1 MMDFDP
7 TRARAN
13 VEVRVFV
20 FWRLLSCAM
29 LLVLLSCLG
38 ALFSLR
44 ARSVF
49 LLSLSFQLEG
59 FLEALLRA
67 RFCVDSTSNAPARS
81 GTDATNDAMQQ
92 DLSSF
97 ADDVEKFVE
106 RAKRKDGSLLERK
119 KERGENSTEKPTT
132 TLERKSERD
141 AEETTE
147 KAHFLLREKGNE
159 CFKRGKLDEAE
170 KIYTESLNAKETAAV
185 LSNRAMVRL
194 KLGKLKAC
202 VKDCARSLD
211 LLAKDDDDD
220 DKSKKE
226 ALMVKTYQRKGTAEI
241 QLKMYREAVVSYEN
255 ALRMKPESEMIR
267 EQRKAAVK
275 EMEMEMVVVKDGQVE
290 LCAKDFAVNRRE
302 NQVLTEKKKELETPS
317 PATMEKRKDV
327 MEKEEEEK
335 EERARRPK
343 ETATI
348 MDVEKVRK
356 AISKLN
362 HDDNDIETGPA
373 FDKQWKLAAN
383 SSEKK
388 CKILRAVRVENISKI
403 LAERLTGDLLG
414 DIVAVILTHWID
426 SNSSN
431 EEPLNWLTELT
442 KTNRFSMASMLL
454 SGAAKARAAE
464 RWNRCVQRLAED
476 ATREVDARTK
486 ATSDRLDHL
495 RALFRL

>member
-1 MMDFDP
+1 MF
-7 TRARAN
+7 
-13 VEVRVFV
+13 FS
-20 FWRLLSCAM
+20 LLHYDSFF
-29 LLVLLSCLG
+29 SRLG

-49 LLSLSFQLEG
+49 LLSLFPIGRKIFGGAFAQSDCD
-59 FLEALLRA
+59 
-67 RFCVDSTSNAPARS
+67 CVDSSTSNAPARS
-81 GTDATNDAMQQ
+81 GTDAMQQ

-119 KERGENSTEKPTT
+119 KERGENSTAKPTT

-211 LLAKDDDDD
+211 LLAKDDDDDDDD

>member
-20 FWRLLSCAM
+20 YWRLLSCAM

-119 KERGENSTEKPTT
+119 KERGENSTAKPTT

-141 AEETTE
+141 TEETAE

-202 VKDCARSLD
+202 VKDCARSID

-255 ALRMKPESEMIR
+255 ALRIKPESEMIR

>member
-20 FWRLLSCAM
+20 YWRLLSCAM

-119 KERGENSTEKPTT
+119 KERGENSTAKPTT

-141 AEETTE
+141 TEETAE

-255 ALRMKPESEMIR
+255 ALRIKPESEMIR

-327 MEKEEEEK
+327 MEKEEEK

>member
-1 MMDFDP
+1 M
-7 TRARAN
+7 
-13 VEVRVFV
+13 
-20 FWRLLSCAM
+20 RLFFS
-29 LLVLLSCLG
+29 LLHYDSFFSRLG

-49 LLSLSFQLEG
+49 LLSLFPIGRKIFGGAFAQSDCD
-59 FLEALLRA
+59 
-67 RFCVDSTSNAPARS
+67 CVDSSTSNAPARS
-81 GTDATNDAMQQ
+81 GTDAMQQ

-302 NQVLTEKKKELETPS
+302 KQVRTEKKKELETPS

>member
-20 FWRLLSCAM
+20 YWRLLSCAM

-49 LLSLSFQLEG
+49 LLSLFPIGRG

-81 GTDATNDAMQQ
+81 GTDAMQQ

-119 KERGENSTEKPTT
+119 KERGENSTAKPTT

-476 ATREVDARTK
+476 ATREVDARFK

>member
-20 FWRLLSCAM
+20 YWRLLSCAM

-119 KERGENSTEKPTT
+119 KERGENSTAKPTT

-141 AEETTE
+141 TEETAE

-302 NQVLTEKKKELETPS
+302 NQVLMEKKKELETPS

>member
-119 KERGENSTEKPTT
+119 KERGENSTAKPTT

-141 AEETTE
+141 TEETAE

-226 ALMVKTYQRKGTAEI
+226 ALMVKTYQRKGTAEM

>member
-1 MMDFDP
+1 M
-7 TRARAN
+7 
-13 VEVRVFV
+13 
-20 FWRLLSCAM
+20 RLFFS
-29 LLVLLSCLG
+29 LLHYDSFFSRLG

-49 LLSLSFQLEG
+49 LLSLFPIGRKIFGGAFAQSDCD
-59 FLEALLRA
+59 
-67 RFCVDSTSNAPARS
+67 CVDSSTSNAPARS
-81 GTDATNDAMQQ
+81 GTDAMQQ

-119 KERGENSTEKPTT
+119 KERGENSTAKPTT

-220 DKSKKE
+220 DDDDKSKKE

-302 NQVLTEKKKELETPS
+302 KQVRTEKKKELETPS

>member
-20 FWRLLSCAM
+20 YWRLLSCAM

-119 KERGENSTEKPTT
+119 KERGENSTAKPTT

-141 AEETTE
+141 TEETAE

-202 VKDCARSLD
+202 VKDCARSID

-255 ALRMKPESEMIR
+255 ALRIKPESEMIR

-414 DIVAVILTHWID
+414 DIVAVILTHGID

>member
-1 MMDFDP
+1 
-7 TRARAN
+7 
-13 VEVRVFV
+13 
-20 FWRLLSCAM
+20 
-29 LLVLLSCLG
+29 
-38 ALFSLR
+38 
-44 ARSVF
+44 
-49 LLSLSFQLEG
+49 
-59 FLEALLRA
+59 
-67 RFCVDSTSNAPARS
+67 
-81 GTDATNDAMQQ
+81 MQQ

-119 KERGENSTEKPTT
+119 KERGENSTARPTT
-132 TLERKSERD
+132 TERSERETEET
-141 AEETTE
+141 AEE
-147 KAHFLLREKGNE
+147 HFLLREKGNE

-170 KIYTESLNAKETAAV
+170 KTYTKSLNAKETAAV

-202 VKDCARSLD
+202 VKDCGRSLD
-211 LLAKDDDDD
+211 LLAKDDDDDD

-226 ALMVKTYQRKGTAEI
+226 ALMVKTYQRKGAAEM
-241 QLKMYREAVVSYEN
+241 QSKMYREAVVSYEN

-275 EMEMEMVVVKDGQVE
+275 EMEMEMEMVVVKDGQVE
-290 LCAKDFAVNRRE
+290 LCAKDFAANRHE
-302 NQVLTEKKKELETPS
+302 KQVLTEKKKELETPS

-327 MEKEEEEK
+327 MEKEEEK

-348 MDVEKVRK
+348 MNVEKVRK

-362 HDDNDIETGPA
+362 HDDNDIETGPV

-388 CKILRAVRVENISKI
+388 CKILRAVRVENIAKI

>member
-20 FWRLLSCAM
+20 YWRLLSCAM

-49 LLSLSFQLEG
+49 LLSLFPIGRKIFGGAFAQSDCD
-59 FLEALLRA
+59 
-67 RFCVDSTSNAPARS
+67 CVDSSTSNAPARS
-81 GTDATNDAMQQ
+81 GTDAMQQ

-119 KERGENSTEKPTT
+119 KERGENSTAKPTT

-141 AEETTE
+141 TEETAE

-362 HDDNDIETGPA
+362 RDDNDIETGPA

-464 RWNRCVQRLAED
+464 RWNRCVQRLAEH

>member
-1 MMDFDP
+1 MQCYSFFS
-7 TRARAN
+7 RVWARC
-13 VEVRVFV
+13 F
-20 FWRLLSCAM
+20 LCARD
-29 LLVLLSCLG
+29 
-38 ALFSLR
+38 LF
-44 ARSVF
+44 F
-49 LLSLSFQLEG
+49 FSLSFQLEG

-119 KERGENSTEKPTT
+119 KERGENSTAKPTT

-141 AEETTE
+141 TEETAE

-226 ALMVKTYQRKGTAEI
+226 ALMVKTYQRKGTAEM

-275 EMEMEMVVVKDGQVE
+275 EMEMEMEMVVVKDGQVE
-290 LCAKDFAVNRRE
+290 LCAKDFAANRHE
-302 NQVLTEKKKELETPS
+302 KQVLTEKKKELETPS
-317 PATMEKRKDV
+317 PATMEKRQDV

>member
-20 FWRLLSCAM
+20 YWRLLSCAM

-119 KERGENSTEKPTT
+119 KERGENSTAKPTT

-141 AEETTE
+141 TEETAE

-255 ALRMKPESEMIR
+255 ALRIKPESEMIR

>member
-20 FWRLLSCAM
+20 YWRLLSCAM

-49 LLSLSFQLEG
+49 LLSLFPIGRKIFGGAFAQSDCD
-59 FLEALLRA
+59 
-67 RFCVDSTSNAPARS
+67 CVDSSTSNAPARS
-81 GTDATNDAMQQ
+81 GTDAMQQ

-119 KERGENSTEKPTT
+119 KERGENSTAKPTT

-302 NQVLTEKKKELETPS
+302 KQVRTEKKKELETPS

>member
-1 MMDFDP
+1 MFGCVVFF
-7 TRARAN
+7 ARAI
-13 VEVRVFV
+13 
-20 FWRLLSCAM
+20 C
-29 LLVLLSCLG
+29 
-38 ALFSLR
+38 FS
-44 ARSVF
+44 S
-49 LLSLSFQLEG
+49 LSLSNWKAFW
-59 FLEALLRA
+59 R

-119 KERGENSTEKPTT
+119 KERGENSTAKPTT
-132 TLERKSERD
+132 ILERKSERD
-141 AEETTE
+141 TEETAE

>member
-1 MMDFDP
+1 M
-7 TRARAN
+7 
-13 VEVRVFV
+13 
-20 FWRLLSCAM
+20 RLFFS
-29 LLVLLSCLG
+29 LLHYDSFFSRLG

-49 LLSLSFQLEG
+49 LLSLFPIGRKIFGGAFAQSDCD
-59 FLEALLRA
+59 
-67 RFCVDSTSNAPARS
+67 CVDSSTSNAPARS
-81 GTDATNDAMQQ
+81 GTDAMQQ

-220 DKSKKE
+220 DDDDKSKKE

-302 NQVLTEKKKELETPS
+302 KQVRTEKKKELETPS

>member
-20 FWRLLSCAM
+20 YWRLLSCAM

-119 KERGENSTEKPTT
+119 KERGENSTAKPTT

-141 AEETTE
+141 TEETAE

-202 VKDCARSLD
+202 VKDCARSID

-226 ALMVKTYQRKGTAEI
+226 ALMVKTYQRKGTAEM

-454 SGAAKARAAE
+454 SGAAKSRAAE
-464 RWNRCVQRLAED
+464 RWNRCVQSLA
-476 ATREVDARTK
+476 
-486 ATSDRLDHL
+486 
-495 RALFRL
+495 

>member
-1 MMDFDP
+1 M
-7 TRARAN
+7 
-13 VEVRVFV
+13 
-20 FWRLLSCAM
+20 RLFFS
-29 LLVLLSCLG
+29 LLHYDSFFSRLG

-49 LLSLSFQLEG
+49 LLSLFPIGRKIFGGAFAQSDCD
-59 FLEALLRA
+59 
-67 RFCVDSTSNAPARS
+67 CVDSSTSNAPARS
-81 GTDATNDAMQQ
+81 GTDAMQQ

-119 KERGENSTEKPTT
+119 KERGENSTAKPTT

-302 NQVLTEKKKELETPS
+302 KQVRTEKKKELETPS

>member
-1 MMDFDP
+1 M
-7 TRARAN
+7 
-13 VEVRVFV
+13 
-20 FWRLLSCAM
+20 RLFFLAPS
-29 LLVLLSCLG
+29 LLHYTTLVLLSRRLG

-119 KERGENSTEKPTT
+119 KERGENSTAKPTT

-141 AEETTE
+141 TEETAE

-348 MDVEKVRK
+348 MNVEKVRK

>member
-119 KERGENSTEKPTT
+119 KERGENSTAKPTT
-132 TLERKSERD
+132 TERKSERD
-141 AEETTE
+141 TEETAE

>member
-20 FWRLLSCAM
+20 YWRLLSCAM

-119 KERGENSTEKPTT
+119 KERGENSTAKPTT

>member
-20 FWRLLSCAM
+20 YWRLLSCAM

-49 LLSLSFQLEG
+49 LLSLFPIGRG

-81 GTDATNDAMQQ
+81 GTDAMQQ

-119 KERGENSTEKPTT
+119 KERGENSTAKPTT

-141 AEETTE
+141 TEETAE

-476 ATREVDARTK
+476 ATREVDARFK

>member
-1 MMDFDP
+1 M
-7 TRARAN
+7 
-13 VEVRVFV
+13 
-20 FWRLLSCAM
+20 RLFFS
-29 LLVLLSCLG
+29 LLHYDSFFSRLG

-49 LLSLSFQLEG
+49 LLSLFPIGRKIFGGAFAQSDCD
-59 FLEALLRA
+59 
-67 RFCVDSTSNAPARS
+67 CVDSSTSNAPARS
-81 GTDATNDAMQQ
+81 GTDAMQQ

-220 DKSKKE
+220 DDDDKSKKE

-302 NQVLTEKKKELETPS
+302 KQVLTEKKKELETPS

>member
-20 FWRLLSCAM
+20 YWCLLSCAM

-119 KERGENSTEKPTT
+119 KERGENSTAKPTT

-141 AEETTE
+141 TEETAE

-302 NQVLTEKKKELETPS
+302 NQVLMEKKKELETPS

>member
-20 FWRLLSCAM
+20 YWRLLSCAM

-119 KERGENSTEKPTT
+119 KERGENSTAKPTT

-141 AEETTE
+141 TEETAE

-226 ALMVKTYQRKGTAEI
+226 ALMVKTYQRKGTAEM

>member
-1 MMDFDP
+1 M
-7 TRARAN
+7 
-13 VEVRVFV
+13 
-20 FWRLLSCAM
+20 RLFFS
-29 LLVLLSCLG
+29 LLHYDSFFSRLG

-49 LLSLSFQLEG
+49 LLSLFPIGRKIFGGAFAQSDCD
-59 FLEALLRA
+59 
-67 RFCVDSTSNAPARS
+67 CVDSSTSNAPARS
-81 GTDATNDAMQQ
+81 GTDAMQQ

-141 AEETTE
+141 TEETAE

>member
-1 MMDFDP
+1 M
-7 TRARAN
+7 
-13 VEVRVFV
+13 
-20 FWRLLSCAM
+20 RLFFS
-29 LLVLLSCLG
+29 LLHYDSFFSRLG

-49 LLSLSFQLEG
+49 LLSLFPIGRKLFGGAFAQSDCD
-59 FLEALLRA
+59 
-67 RFCVDSTSNAPARS
+67 CVDSSTSNAPARS
-81 GTDATNDAMQQ
+81 GTDAMQQ

-220 DKSKKE
+220 DDDDKSKKE

-302 NQVLTEKKKELETPS
+302 KQVRTEKKKELETPS

>member
-1 MMDFDP
+1 M
-7 TRARAN
+7 
-13 VEVRVFV
+13 
-20 FWRLLSCAM
+20 RLFFS
-29 LLVLLSCLG
+29 LLHYDSFFSRLG

-49 LLSLSFQLEG
+49 LLSLFPIGRKIFGGAFAQSDCD
-59 FLEALLRA
+59 
-67 RFCVDSTSNAPARS
+67 CVDSSTSNAPARS
-81 GTDATNDAMQQ
+81 GTDAMQQ

-211 LLAKDDDDD
+211 LLAKDDDDDDDD

>member
-1 MMDFDP
+1 M
-7 TRARAN
+7 
-13 VEVRVFV
+13 
-20 FWRLLSCAM
+20 RLFFS
-29 LLVLLSCLG
+29 LLHYDSFFSRLG

-49 LLSLSFQLEG
+49 LLSLFPIGRKIFGGAFAQSDCD
-59 FLEALLRA
+59 
-67 RFCVDSTSNAPARS
+67 CVDSSTSNAPARS
-81 GTDATNDAMQQ
+81 GTDAMQQ

-119 KERGENSTEKPTT
+119 KERGENSTEKLTT

-220 DKSKKE
+220 DDDDKSKKE

-302 NQVLTEKKKELETPS
+302 KQVRTEKKKELETPS